1 MVERSHVVEAVGQ
14 LDQDDPCV
22 VAQRQQHLAEI
33 FRLRAG
39 ARIEHARHLGQSV
52 HDVAFPLAEQL
63 LDVIQCQIRVF
74 NRVVEQGTYNR
85 CGVQPHL
92 FRYYTRHADGVVDV
106 RFSAFAPH
114 VLVGLEAD
122 VKRLADGP
130 PVCPRL
136 AQLRRAQQPP
146 VAPEDF
152 LLLGFE
158 VNGRRGHGTKFGN
171 FQLRWC
177 RVG

>member
-1 MVERSHVVEAVGQ
+1 MKQ
-14 LDQDDPCV
+14 
-22 VAQRQQHLAEI
+22 
-33 FRLRAG
+33 G
-39 ARIEHARHLGQSV
+39 A
-52 HDVAFPLAEQL
+52 
-63 LDVIQCQIRVF
+63 
-74 NRVVEQGTYNR
+74 YNR
-85 CGVQPHL
+85 SGVQPHL
-92 FRYYTRHADGVVDV
+92 FRHHTRHADGVVDV

-114 VLVGLEAD
+114 VLVGFEAD
-122 VKRLADGP
+122 VKRLADGL
-130 PVCPRL
+130 PVRSGL

-146 VAPEDF
+146 VTPEDF